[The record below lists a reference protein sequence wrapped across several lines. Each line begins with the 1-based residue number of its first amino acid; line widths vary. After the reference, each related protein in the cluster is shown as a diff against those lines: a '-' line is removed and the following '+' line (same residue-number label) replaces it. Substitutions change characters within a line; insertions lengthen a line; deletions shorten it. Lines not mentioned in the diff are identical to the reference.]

1 MQLTLRQLTKTYRP
15 SIGGVVRTVLS
26 DLDLDVVEGK
36 SIAIMGPSGSGKT
49 TLLNLIGTLDQPD
62 SGTIQLGNQLV
73 SNMSE
78 TEVLHFR
85 NQEAGFVFQFH
96 NLLPQCTLL
105 ENILLPTL
113 PLKEDKT
120 ARAEELMAFL
130 GIKEQQNQKPGEL
143 SGGECQRAAVA
154 RALINRP
161 SLLLADEPTGSLDQK
176 NAEQLIDL
184 LLDINRSMNVT
195 LLVATHSKSIAQR
208 MDKIYTIQDG
218 KLLAWK
224 E

>member
-1 MQLTLRQLTKTYRP
+1 M
-15 SIGGVVRTVLS
+15 RTVLS
-26 DLDLDVVEGK
+26 DLDLDVVAGK

-62 SGTIQLGNQLV
+62 SGSIQLGNQLV

-105 ENILLPTL
+105 ENILLPTI
-113 PLKEDKT
+113 PSKEDKT

-154 RALINRP
+154 RALINAP

-195 LLVATHSKSIAQR
+195 LLIATHSKSIAQR
-208 MDKIYTIQDG
+208 MDLIYTLQDG
-218 KLLAWK
+218 KLIAWK

>member
-1 MQLTLRQLTKTYRP
+1 MNISIHHLTKSYRQ
-15 SIGGVVRTVLS
+15 SIGGAVRMVLNE
-26 DLDLDVVEGK
+26 LDLEVTAGET
-36 SIAIMGPSGSGKT
+36 IAIMGPSGSGKT
-49 TLLNLIGTLDQPD
+49 TLLNLIGTLDKPD
-62 SGTIQLGNQLV
+62 AGSIQLGNNLV
-73 SNMSE
+73 TNMSE
-78 TEVLHFR
+78 KEVLAFR
-85 NQEAGFVFQFH
+85 NQQAGFVFQFH

-113 PLKEDKT
+113 PLKSDETK
-120 ARAEELMAFL
+120 RAEELMAFL
-130 GIKEQQNQKPGEL
+130 GIQEQRNNKPGEL

-154 RALINRP
+154 RALINGP

-184 LLDINRSMNVT
+184 LLDINRTMNVT
-195 LLVATHSKSIAQR
+195 LLVATHSKTIAQR

-218 KLLAWK
+218 KLVAWK